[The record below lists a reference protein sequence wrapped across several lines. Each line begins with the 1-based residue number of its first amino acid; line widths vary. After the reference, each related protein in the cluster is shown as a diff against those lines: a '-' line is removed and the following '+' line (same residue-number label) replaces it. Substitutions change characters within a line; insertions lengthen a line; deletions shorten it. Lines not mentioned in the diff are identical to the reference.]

1 MIFTLKKASDCGFKE
16 QVEISSLEELEA
28 LQKKY
33 ERPPYTAHGWERP
46 ELVVDFFE
54 KRIMIYDDYIE

>member
-1 MIFTLKKASDCGFKE
+1 MIFTLKKASDWDFEE
-16 QVEISSLEELEA
+16 QVEIPSLEELEA
-28 LQKKY
+28 LQNKY

-54 KRIMIYDDYIE
+54 KEITIYDD